1 MRRLTLRQFRVFEA
15 VARNLSFSRAAEEL
29 HLSQPAVSMQIKGIE
44 TILGLPLT
52 EQLGKKIF
60 LTEAGREVL
69 HASRAITARLD
80 DLQANLAQLQGIDS
94 GRLNLA
100 VTSTVNAVATGIL
113 VRFRGRHPGVSI
125 HLGVSNRESVL
136 EQLAA
141 NRIDLAIMGQVP
153 HGLELEATRIMDNPL
168 VAIAP
173 PDHRFVQKKKVS
185 LRDLSSEPFLVR
197 EAGSGTRAAMTRFF
211 AEKGLELQSSM
222 EMSSNEAIK
231 QAVQA
236 GLGAGHPVAADAGDG
251 TGAEAARGASGR
263 GLSDHAPLVRRASRR
278 QAAVAGGAGVQG
290 VCAQGCKRRR
300 AGGPSKLSRPAQP
313 VTLRPPGNAPDRTG
327 LLPPL
332 GRGVR
337 RWQRLPDPRW
347 QKYCSAP
354 PDRSDPS
361 CASRRA
367 PASSGPE
374 DQLDAIA
381 LAGAATRWR
390 TTSSPEASS
399 SLMPSPTTST
409 YLAFSGIRHGF
420 QHASSK

>member
-15 VARNLSFSRAAEEL
+15 VARHLSFSRAAEEL
-29 HLSQPAVSMQIKGIE
+29 HLSQPAVSMQVRGIE
-44 TILGLPLT
+44 VILGVPLT

-80 DLQANLAQLQGIDS
+80 DLQANLAQLRGLDS

-125 HLGVSNRESVL
+125 HLGVANRESVL

-153 HGLELEATRIMDNPL
+153 AGLELEAIRFMDNPL

-173 PDHRFVQKKKVS
+173 PDHPLAQKKKVS

-211 AEKGLELQSSM
+211 AAKGLELQSSM

-236 GLGAGHPVAADAGDG
+236 GLGLGILSLQTLEMELALKRLAILRVDGFPIMRHWYIVHRADKRLSPVA
-251 TGAEAARGASGR
+251 
-263 GLSDHAPLVRRASRR
+263 
-278 QAAVAGGAGVQG
+278 
-290 VCAQGCKRRR
+290 
-300 AGGPSKLSRPAQP
+300 
-313 VTLRPPGNAPDRTG
+313 
-327 LLPPL
+327 
-332 GRGVR
+332 
-337 RWQRLPDPRW
+337 
-347 QKYCSAP
+347 
-354 PDRSDPS
+354 
-361 CASRRA
+361 
-367 PASSGPE
+367 
-374 DQLDAIA
+374 
-381 LAGAATRWR
+381 
-390 TTSSPEASS
+390 
-399 SLMPSPTTST
+399 
-409 YLAFSGIRHGF
+409 LAFKNFLLDEAITVLALQAES
-420 QHASSK
+420 

>member
-15 VARNLSFSRAAEEL
+15 VARHLSFSRAAEEL

-44 TILGLPLT
+44 IILGLPLT

-60 LTEAGREVL
+60 LTEAAREVL
-69 HASRAITARLD
+69 NASRAITARLD

-94 GRLNLA
+94 GCLNLA

-153 HGLELEATRIMDNPL
+153 GGLELEATRIMDNPL

-173 PDHRFVQKKKVS
+173 PDHPFAQRKKVS

-211 AEKGLELQSSM
+211 AEIGLELQSSK

-236 GLGAGHPVAADAGDG
+236 GLGLGILSLQTLEMELALKRLAVLQVEGFPIMRHWYVVHRADKRLSPAAQAFKEFVLKEARADAPG
-251 TGAEAARGASGR
+251 GR
-263 GLSDHAPLVRRASRR
+263 A
-278 QAAVAGGAGVQG
+278 
-290 VCAQGCKRRR
+290 K
-300 AGGPSKLSRPAQP
+300 
-313 VTLRPPGNAPDRTG
+313 
-327 LLPPL
+327 
-332 GRGVR
+332 
-337 RWQRLPDPRW
+337 
-347 QKYCSAP
+347 
-354 PDRSDPS
+354 
-361 CASRRA
+361 
-367 PASSGPE
+367 
-374 DQLDAIA
+374 
-381 LAGAATRWR
+381 
-390 TTSSPEASS
+390 
-399 SLMPSPTTST
+399 
-409 YLAFSGIRHGF
+409 
-420 QHASSK
+420 